1 MRIAD
6 CHYLVNPLALDSQ
19 LAVKYTGLDMTN
31 LPITTDLRQLADG
44 TGMEEHPMLN
54 QAYQM
59 LASGQHP
66 QTVLEHLR
74 NLGGDAEIEALVRLR
89 YRVPNAAR
97 RASEIFPEEIITDP
111 LAIFH
116 KTVAVQRERLAA
128 LMQRENEGEAG
139 LSAQVDGAL
148 VMLQESAAKLAGMM
162 KALGYNPYSKQAP
175 YEERE
180 RAPTL
185 QFIINARKE
194 ELRAMIAPPVDGE
207 VTEL

>member
-1 MRIAD
+1 MY
-6 CHYLVNPLALDSQ
+6 CHLNVNQLPTLLTIGALTNILS
-19 LAVKYTGLDMTN
+19 LMTD
-31 LPITTDLRQLADG
+31 LPVTTDLYQLAQG
-44 TGMEEHPMLN
+44 TGMEDSPMLN

-74 NLGGDAEIEALVRLR
+74 NLGGEADLAALVRLR

-111 LAIFH
+111 IMIYH
-116 KTVAVQRERLAA
+116 KTVAVQRERLEE
-128 LMQRENEGEAG
+128 LMQRERDGETG
-139 LSAQVDGAL
+139 LALQIDGAL
-148 VMLQESAAKLAGMM
+148 IVLQESVAKLAAMM
-162 KALGYNPYSKQAP
+162 KGLGYNPYSKQAP

-180 RAPTL
+180 NAPTL
-185 QFIINARKE
+185 ALIINARKDQ
-194 ELRAMIAPPVDGE
+194 LRDMIAPSVDAE